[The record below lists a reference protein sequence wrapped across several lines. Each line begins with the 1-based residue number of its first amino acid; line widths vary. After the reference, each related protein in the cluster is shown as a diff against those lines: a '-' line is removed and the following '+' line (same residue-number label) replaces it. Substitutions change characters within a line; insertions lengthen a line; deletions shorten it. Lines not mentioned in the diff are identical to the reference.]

1 MFSESGTTLTTI
13 AIEDANPAATVASFI
28 TDVQGISTTFGSGF
42 ADGSLSLFLDGPT
55 SSTLLA
61 SESIG
66 FSLSVTATNNIV
78 LQTGSTITMAGS
90 NNKLTLTS
98 EDGDINLFGQL
109 SVAGTTSLNTESQSD
124 AANNI
129 FANNA
134 GNAFGTLELN
144 SDSYDGGTITIV
156 SANTLTFGNST
167 IASASLTATA
177 DAGSILQVKRRS
189 ARAPT
194 PTPISSPPS
203 WTTSR
208 PSP

>member
-1 MFSESGTTLTTI
+1 
-13 AIEDANPAATVASFI
+13 
-28 TDVQGISTTFGSGF
+28 
-42 ADGSLSLFLDGPT
+42 
-55 SSTLLA
+55 
-61 SESIG
+61 
-66 FSLSVTATNNIV
+66 
-78 LQTGSTITMAGS
+78 MAGS

-177 DAGSILQVKRRS
+177 DAGSILTVERDQHGRR
-189 ARAPT
+189 RRRRFHHHRVGR
-194 PTPISSPPS
+194 
-203 WTTSR
+203 R
-208 PSP
+208 PDRHRERDGRDFHPDLQRGCDRGNRL